1 MTKQTAEM
9 ALTDTRAYQQV
20 KANMARDD
28 GGRSHCISEP
38 DSYTWN
44 LHRYTPYLDQCNKGV
59 LPIFTDCLI
68 LKGSPTG
75 TEVFSYEDAD
85 PNATMMFRR
94 GTTLYVFL
102 HVDDCRRP
110 YIYKH
115 RVRCLTAYTPEG
127 A

>member
-1 MTKQTAEM
+1 MTKQTAEL
-9 ALTDTRAYQQV
+9 ALADARAYQQV
-20 KANMARDD
+20 KINMAHDD
-28 GGRSHCISEP
+28 GGRTYCGLDPEERS
-38 DSYTWN
+38 WAK
-44 LHRYTPYLDQCNKGV
+44 HRYTPHWDQCNRGV
-59 LPIFTDCLI
+59 LPIHTDCLI
-68 LKGSPTG
+68 LKGSPAG
-75 TEVFSYEDAD
+75 TDVYDYEDAD
-85 PNATMMFRR
+85 PNAIMMFRR